1 MRIAIVRLSAMGDII
16 QSMVV
21 LQFIKKKY
29 PNASIDWIVD
39 SQFANLLH
47 ECPYI
52 DNIIALDIREIK
64 KKRSIFKL
72 FEIFKKLRRLKKYDL
87 VFDLQGLIKS
97 AIIAK
102 FIPST
107 ETIGFDK
114 RSIREKLASYFYSR
128 KYYFPY
134 HQNVIERYIGLLAS
148 SLELEV
154 KNIDI
159 INKEPF
165 FNLSQTK
172 FKRNQ
177 PTIVFI
183 LGASF
188 ASKIYPVEKYVE
200 VVKSLDARFIALWHS
215 EEERLMAEKL
225 RSLSSQ
231 VSIVK
236 CQSFEELK
244 EMIINSDIVIGG
256 DTGPT
261 HLAWGLNKPS
271 ITIFGP
277 TPLERNCFITD
288 KNLAITSGSMVNPY
302 KINKQDYSINQI
314 KPEMIS
320 SLIRGLL

>member
-29 PNASIDWIVD
+29 PNALIDWIVD
-39 SQFANLLH
+39 SQFADLLD
-47 ECPYI
+47 ECPDI
-52 DNIIALDIREIK
+52 DNIIELELREIK

-72 FEIFKKLRRLKKYDL
+72 FEILNKLRRLKKYDL